1 MGVACARA
9 GAGGT
14 ATKPKEG
21 GGIAVGAACRVAI
34 CFLRSARR
42 NRHCLATRDGG
53 TPAVNA
59 TAGAQRS
66 GGIGR
71 WGGGRVWR
79 QWAHWPASWSSW
91 CSACNGVSIFIFTS
105 TSSGC
110 LHTDD
115 CRPWKIKIHA
125 GSSEADGVGARRGH
139 HGAAA
144 VTSSLPRPHWRGI
157 ASPCWSPW
165 RMGIERCQ
173 RRMDGGSAGGRSRAC
188 SGPRGR

>member
-1 MGVACARA
+1 MPSARDSSSCIMGVACARA

-66 GGIGR
+66 GGIGL

-91 CSACNGVSIFIFTS
+91 CSACNGVSIFIFTA

-125 GSSEADGVGARRGH
+125 GSSEADSKSNPAKSV
-139 HGAAA
+139 
-144 VTSSLPRPHWRGI
+144 
-157 ASPCWSPW
+157 
-165 RMGIERCQ
+165 ERT
-173 RRMDGGSAGGRSRAC
+173 
-188 SGPRGR
+188 